1 MKKELTAGNLEIATE
16 FFYNLTEI
24 TGRLKDSSCQ
34 NLVDYAV
41 TSQEYWFKALS
52 DLLVRYVLMLHFS
65 IYDYHIFSNKGTA
78 CLCNKL
84 GPKGHAY
91 SSMCAYSIYG
101 FFIPV
106 HLFKI

>member
-52 DLLVRYVLMLHFS
+52 DLLVR
-65 IYDYHIFSNKGTA
+65 
-78 CLCNKL
+78 
-84 GPKGHAY
+84 
-91 SSMCAYSIYG
+91 
-101 FFIPV
+101 
-106 HLFKI
+106 